1 MLLYFRYFVWSINL
15 LLLVDNKLWLS
26 HMNLS
31 TFTRFSQQTHL
42 RGILKCGTS
51 QHAWSVTIGSR
62 HWRDMPCSDSDIMW
76 HPAMPHETSRFW
88 FIRLGLVC
96 DARDL
101 SEGPEA
107 DRKSFGVGMFVVPF
121 ASFCANHLNLFSEEP
136 GGVALLLS
144 QQEIPL
150 WTVCDSWSWYILM
163 LLEVCLKSKTW
174 KYEQPSHQMWDS
186 LRSARNM
193 ESGKAQ
199 TAD

>member
-1 MLLYFRYFVWSINL
+1 MLLYFRYLFDQLICYY
-15 LLLVDNKLWLS
+15 WLITNYDY
-26 HMNLS
+26 H
-31 TFTRFSQQTHL
+31 TW
-42 RGILKCGTS
+42 TS
-51 QHAWSVTIGSR
+51 VPLPVFLNRLTCEAYWSVELLNMLDLLQLAVATGGICLVVTVTS
-62 HWRDMPCSDSDIMW
+62 CDI
-76 HPAMPHETSRFW
+76 PHETSRFW

-107 DRKSFGVGMFVVPF
+107 ARKSFGVGMFVVPF

-136 GGVALLLS
+136 DGVALLLS

-174 KYEQPSHQMWDS
+174 WKYEQPSHQMWDS